1 MPETESKA
9 AIREA
14 RRKDKIYKIL
24 KEPNSVKR
32 YIFRRYFK
40 TFEALGVHVTAD
52 HFYEPIP
59 NLSEIN
65 KSWSADRRPC
75 PGIDFHQAE
84 AETFAIDI
92 LERYGP
98 EFGEKSAK
106 AGFSLSNPYYSGID
120 ALSLYCMVRA
130 HKPKKVTEI
139 GAGASTRLLLAAL
152 HANAEETG
160 TRPELVSI
168 DPFARFTPDEEV
180 NVTFSVLPEALQ
192 AVQSKLSGEL
202 GEGDLLFIDSTHVHK
217 FGSDVET
224 YFDTTFPGLPKGVLV
239 HVHDIFSPYYYPKE
253 WMTLHKRFW
262 NEQFFLEAF
271 LSYNSQFDVVLPMHL
286 LMRESERVR
295 ALAREHIAGDE
306 PRFFVGQSFFFN
318 RKAG

>member
-1 MPETESKA
+1 MSINESQA

-14 RRKDKIYKIL
+14 QRKDRIYKIL

-40 TFEALGVHVTAD
+40 AFEALGIHVTAD

-59 NLSEIN
+59 NLADIN
-65 KSWSADRRPC
+65 KSWSDARRPVR
-75 PGIDFHQAE
+75 GIDFHQTQAE
-84 AETFAIDI
+84 ALAVRI
-92 LERYGP
+92 LETYGP
-98 EFGEKSAK
+98 EFSAKSGK

-120 ALSLYCMVRA
+120 ALSLYCFVRD
-130 HKPKKVTEI
+130 HKPNKVIEI

-160 TRPELVSI
+160 VRPELISI
-168 DPFARFTPDEEV
+168 DPFARFTPEEEV

-192 AVQSKLSGEL
+192 AVQAKLAGEL

-224 YFDTTFPGLPKGVLV
+224 YFDTTFPALPKGVMV
-239 HVHDIFSPYYYPKE
+239 HVHDIFTPYYYPKD
-253 WMTLHKRFW
+253 WMTQHKRFW

-271 LSYNSQFDVVLPMHL
+271 LSFNDQFAVVLPMHL
-286 LMRESERVR
+286 MMRESEQVR
-295 ALAREHIAGDE
+295 ALARQHIPGDE
-306 PRFFVGQSFFFN
+306 ARFFVGQSFFFH